1 MSIQAGNAGAA
12 SQRTGSPVR
21 RRARGLA
28 FDRTGSCDAGECRRH
43 SRSIRF
49 PFGGRR
55 TANQVAIRCGS
66 SRRSIVWAAVAG
78 VALSRTFPGHGHR
91 RSRVAAA
98 RRVRWIQIETTLTT
112 RKKNNPTCG
121 GVTWVAGKL
130 GPFPRRANPLI
141 RRVARQVDAMWEH
154 CGTTKP
160 AKQAHIA
167 RTLKPNRG
175 WRVRPVQSR

>member
-121 GVTWVAGKL
+121 GRHKATLARRSISAGGSFARYREQRGRQRTVIGADLAAVAGRMIRSSCPHFGNKL
-130 GPFPRRANPLI
+130 SSI
-141 RRVARQVDAMWEH
+141 
-154 CGTTKP
+154 
-160 AKQAHIA
+160 
-167 RTLKPNRG
+167 
-175 WRVRPVQSR
+175 